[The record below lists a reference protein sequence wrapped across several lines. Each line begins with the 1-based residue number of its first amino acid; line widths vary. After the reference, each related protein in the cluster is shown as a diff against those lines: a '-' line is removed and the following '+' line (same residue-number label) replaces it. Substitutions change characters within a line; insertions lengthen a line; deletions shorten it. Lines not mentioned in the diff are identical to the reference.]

1 MLRLLRN
8 CLLFLTFGLN
18 FLQAFSQNKMLDS
31 KLHHLRKGFVR
42 EWSEFPVLAKDSIL
56 IVKFNLTT
64 VPGEACISIRQYDVN
79 QSWVFTLN
87 GTKLGEL
94 EQDEKDMISYF
105 QIPSGSLKKGNNQL
119 KLSSSVRG
127 VNSDDIRVGQIEFYS
142 QSLNKILSANSLSVE
157 IRDKKTKKLL
167 PSKITIVDLNGSLRP
182 LDIKR
187 KDDIAVRTGV
197 IYTSKGKVSF
207 NLPSGNYIIYASRG
221 FEYSV
226 DSFRVQLKYGSNLN
240 KTFYINREVNTGGW
254 ISSDPHIHTLA
265 YSGHG
270 DATLYERL
278 ISIAGEGLEFP
289 VFTEHNLPVIV
300 IPQLEVLKLQSYF
313 TPITGNEVTTR
324 IGHFNIFPVQ
334 AREITAYNAEN
345 WNVLNDYIRKTEGV
359 KVVILNHARDIHQG
373 FRPFDPKQH
382 LSSVGMDLRKWKF
395 PANAMEVLNSGSQ
408 QTNQLELHRDWFGML
423 NRGYSLT
430 AVGSSDSHDVNR
442 YLVGQ
447 ARTYISSSNDET
459 PVINVDEVID
469 NFVSGRTLVS
479 FGLFTEMKVNNKYGH
494 GDLVSSSNKLV
505 VSIRVQG
512 PSWLNADKISLY
524 ANGIKVKEAVINKTN
539 KALKWSGV
547 WEIPRPNHDI
557 YLVAIA
563 EGPVIKFPFWQ
574 IAKPFQHSSSNWN
587 PKVIGSTG
595 VIRIDADGDG
605 EFNAAYHYAK
615 RLWENSDGNFDAL
628 FKTLG
633 KYDEAIAIQVAA
645 VITEAG
651 FDVTS
656 REISEALKKANS
668 KVRKGFQTFIRDFK
682 ASELF

>member
-1 MLRLLRN
+1 M
-8 CLLFLTFGLN
+8 LFLTLGLHS
-18 FLQAFSQNKMLDS
+18 LHAFAQNKTLDS
-31 KLHHLRKGFVR
+31 KLHHLRKGSVR
-42 EWSEFPVLAKDSIL
+42 EWSEFPALAKDSVL
-56 IVKFNLTT
+56 IVKFNLTA
-64 VPGEACISIRQYDVN
+64 VPGEACISLRQYDVN
-79 QSWVFTLN
+79 QSWVLTLN
-87 GTKLGEL
+87 GIKLGEL
-94 EQDEKDMISYF
+94 EQDEKDMMRYF
-105 QIPSGSLKKGNNQL
+105 QIPSGSLKKGSNQL
-119 KLSSSVRG
+119 KLSSAERG

-142 QSLNKILSANSLSVE
+142 QSLNKILSASSLSVE
-157 IRDKKTKKLL
+157 IRDERTKKFL

-182 LDIKR
+182 LDVKR

-207 NLPSGNYIIYASRG
+207 NLPAGNYIIYASRG
-221 FEYSV
+221 FEYSI
-226 DSFRVQLKYGSNLN
+226 DSFRVQLKRGSKLS
-240 KTFYINREVNTGGW
+240 KSFYINREVSTEGW
-254 ISSDPHIHTLA
+254 ISCDPHIHTLT

-270 DATLYERL
+270 DATFYERL

-289 VFTEHNLPVIV
+289 VFTEHNLPVMV

-313 TPITGNEVTTR
+313 TPVTGNEITTR

-334 AREITAYNAEN
+334 AGQITPHNAEN
-345 WNVLNDYIRKTEGV
+345 WNVLNDYIRKAEGV
-359 KVVILNHARDIHQG
+359 RVVILNHARDIHQG

-382 LSSVGMDLRKWKF
+382 LSTVGMDLRKWEF

-408 QTNQLELHRDWFGML
+408 QTDQLELHRDWFGML

-447 ARTYISSSNDET
+447 ARTYISISNDET
-459 PVINVDEVID
+459 PVLNVDRVID

-479 FGLFTEMKVNNKYGH
+479 FGLFAEMKVNFEYGH

-512 PSWLNADKISLY
+512 PSWVNANKVSLY
-524 ANGIKVKEAVINKTN
+524 ANGIKIKEAVINKT
-539 KALKWSGV
+539 KKVLKWSGV

-563 EGPVIKFPFWQ
+563 EGPAVKFPFWQ
-574 IAKPFQHSSSNWN
+574 IAKPFQHSSANWN
-587 PKVIGSTG
+587 PKVVGSTG
-595 VIRIDADGDG
+595 VIRIDADRDG
-605 EFNAAYHYAK
+605 KFNAAYHYAK
-615 RLWENSDGNFDAL
+615 KLWENSDGNFDAL

-633 KYDEAIAIQVAA
+633 KYDEAVAIQVAA
-645 VITEAG
+645 VITETG

-668 KVRKGFQTFIRDFK
+668 KVRKGFQTFIRDLK
-682 ASELF
+682 ASKLF